1 MKREMGPAGIL
12 SIIGTARGGLWKLG
26 IVWDGEFA
34 RHLPSRGAGSMENKM
49 GWGSPEGFG
58 DHCGFWGSQW
68 VLGITVNFGDPG
80 GFWGS
85 WLVLQIP
92 GGFGDPSGF
101 QRWSHCK
108 QESLGT
114 LYSVNTE
121 AELKQGAGITG
132 LWNP

>member
-1 MKREMGPAGIL
+1 MGPAGIL

-34 RHLPSRGAGSMENKM
+34 RHLPGRGAGSMENKM

-68 VLGITVNFGDPG
+68 VLGITDNFGDPG

-92 GGFGDPSGF
+92 GGFGDPEGF
-101 QRWSHCK
+101 WGSQWVSEMVPL
-108 QESLGT
+108 Q
-114 LYSVNTE
+114 
-121 AELKQGAGITG
+121 AGIFG
-132 LWNP
+132 HLVFHEC

>member
-34 RHLPSRGAGSMENKM
+34 RHLPGRGAGSMENKM

-58 DHCGFWGSQW
+58 DHSGFWGSQSILGILVGFGDPVRFCRFQG
-68 VLGITVNFGDPG
+68 VLGIPRD
-80 GFWGS
+80 
-85 WLVLQIP
+85 
-92 GGFGDPSGF
+92 FGDPSGF

-114 LYSVNTE
+114 LYSMNAE
-121 AELKQGAGITG
+121 AELKQGAGIMG